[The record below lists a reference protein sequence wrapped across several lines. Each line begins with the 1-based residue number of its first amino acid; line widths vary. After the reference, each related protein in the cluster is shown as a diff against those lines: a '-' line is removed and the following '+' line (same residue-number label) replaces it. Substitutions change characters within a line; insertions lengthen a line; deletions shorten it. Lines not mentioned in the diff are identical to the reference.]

1 MRNIVISLVLFTYPC
16 VAQSDNNRELVPLER
31 FISQNSSAMS
41 DPPTLQYLTIRC
53 SGLYAAIQK
62 AFDGETDPDRV
73 DMQNTFKAKSEKYL
87 RLAFDIELR
96 NKTPKTDDNIK
107 EIPRQVVSLAN
118 IYVDR
123 MKNARLRFGSFFED
137 KIVKGDYD
145 ICEGMSKD

>member
-1 MRNIVISLVLFTYPC
+1 
-16 VAQSDNNRELVPLER
+16 
-31 FISQNSSAMS
+31 MS